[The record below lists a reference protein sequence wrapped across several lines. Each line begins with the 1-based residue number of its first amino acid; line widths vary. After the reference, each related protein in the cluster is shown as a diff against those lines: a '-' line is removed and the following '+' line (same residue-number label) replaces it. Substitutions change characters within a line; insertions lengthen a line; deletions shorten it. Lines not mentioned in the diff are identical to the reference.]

1 MLHHVG
7 QRAIPFSPLAPRRCS
22 IDRTTGICPPIW
34 ASLVHNLCI
43 RIGSFLWPFYIRY
56 SYECAKVRKIVE
68 ISVEFFVVFVADD
81 ISVTFF
87 IVLDL
92 LKYGI
97 MVVCVVATI
106 SAIQEGYY
114 IIKGREI
121 I

>member
-1 MLHHVG
+1 M
-7 QRAIPFSPLAPRRCS
+7 
-22 IDRTTGICPPIW
+22 
-34 ASLVHNLCI
+34 
-43 RIGSFLWPFYIRY
+43 
-56 SYECAKVRKIVE
+56 E

-106 SAIQEGYY
+106 SATQEGYY
-114 IIKGREI
+114 ITKGREI